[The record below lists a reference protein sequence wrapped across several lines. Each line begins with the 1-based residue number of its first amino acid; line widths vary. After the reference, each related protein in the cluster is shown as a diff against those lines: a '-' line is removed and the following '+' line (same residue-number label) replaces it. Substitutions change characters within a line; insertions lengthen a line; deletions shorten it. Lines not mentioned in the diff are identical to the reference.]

1 MKDASATGRG
11 DVGEA
16 LRWLRAPEWGL
27 AAGILAVLALIYGL
41 EPRHNFFSKYSQL
54 TLVHQVALFGI
65 LSVGAAVVII
75 SGGIDLSVGAVV
87 ALASVVVAQL
97 ITEWLPAAVALARAV
112 VVKLLAEGLP
122 AATDLAWAVVRKTI
136 AEGLPAAM
144 SRASV
149 QPGPPSP
156 TLIAAA
162 IALTLL
168 MGLAIGLLHASLIN
182 RLRLPPFIAT
192 LATMAGLRS
201 LAMILSKNR
210 SINVTSRGFRFL
222 GSDPWYTVPIFAV
235 VAVAAGVMT
244 GRTVLGRH
252 LYALGGN
259 EMAARLSGLDTRRLK
274 AVAYGLS
281 GMLAALGGILFT
293 GKSGQG
299 QATMGV
305 AYELYAI
312 TAAVVGGCRLVG
324 GVGSIRG
331 TVLGLI
337 LIQIVI
343 KGTGLL
349 PWGIDSTQVEGLVL
363 GTVVV
368 LAVAINQRFRARG

>member
-1 MKDASATGRG
+1 
-11 DVGEA
+11 
-16 LRWLRAPEWGL
+16 
-27 AAGILAVLALIYGL
+27 
-41 EPRHNFFSKYSQL
+41 
-54 TLVHQVALFGI
+54 
-65 LSVGAAVVII
+65 
-75 SGGIDLSVGAVV
+75 
-87 ALASVVVAQL
+87 
-97 ITEWLPAAVALARAV
+97 
-112 VVKLLAEGLP
+112 
-122 AATDLAWAVVRKTI
+122 
-136 AEGLPAAM
+136 
-144 SRASV
+144 
-149 QPGPPSP
+149 
-156 TLIAAA
+156 
-162 IALTLL
+162 
-168 MGLAIGLLHASLIN
+168 MGLAIGLLHALLIN
-182 RLRLPPFIAT
+182 QLRLPPFIAT

-201 LAMILSKNR
+201 LATILSNNR
-210 SINVTSRGFRFL
+210 SINVSFREFRFL
-222 GSDPWYTVPIFAV
+222 GSDPWYTVPIFAT
-235 VAVAAGVMT
+235 VALAAGVMM

-259 EMAARLSGLDTRRLK
+259 EMAAQLSGLNTRRLK

-312 TAAVVGGCRLVG
+312 TAAVVGGCRLAG

-337 LIQIVI
+337 LIQVVI

-368 LAVAINQRFRARG
+368 LAVAFNQRFRLRR